1 MDNKYYKDCESIKSK
16 YRDAQRVF
24 NKNKTLDGFQYVENV
39 SMQNLGRIKKLLKSK
54 VKGETAKFLQ
64 EYRVRFEELLYDS
77 RYEYLNILNENYHCN
92 IEINS
97 YLRKHRDYL
106 EKEQLVTIVA
116 EEGLINNV
124 FQNIIKELIP
134 AHPKDEYKA
143 TRTIKRH
150 FVIHCGGTNTGKT
163 YNAIQALK
171 NAGSGVYLAPL
182 RLLALEIFQTL
193 NQAAVPCTLS
203 TGEEDIVVPNAK
215 HISSTIE
222 KLNTDREYDVA
233 VIDEAQMMSDIQ
245 RGNAWTRAILAVK
258 AREVHVCCSKN
269 ANPLLI
275 KLITDCGD
283 TYEVHEYQRNT
294 PLNIDERRFVF
305 PDSVEP
311 GDALVVFSK
320 KMVLRVAGIL
330 TSKGHKVSVLY
341 GNLPP
346 ETRRRQMQL
355 FIDKQTEI
363 VVTTDVIGMGLNL
376 PIKRVVFLETSKY
389 DGQDYQTDWNY
400 SSSDGHYLHKRTNG
414 RRILYDSEI
423 KQIAGRAGRKN
434 IFDEGLVN
442 SFRDKSIIKRGLS
455 NELDDLTEAYTT
467 PADEYILSFPIGTL
481 KERLVAWLRSDD
493 TLDYIKKAN
502 IDEPLTLLDMLESE
516 GYELSI
522 DEKYRL
528 MFIPFDSKKTEL
540 VNLWK
545 SFISEY
551 ISGKKIH
558 FPEAPMVE
566 TLDSLEMYYRELDLY
581 YSFCKE
587 MQKEC
592 DAEETMLVKADT
604 SEKIHKILRSQMKN
618 MKNKCKIC
626 GKDLPWDFPF
636 NMCEDCYDRRFNSYD
651 SGWNPKKK
659 RKKNKK

>member
-1 MDNKYYKDCESIKSK
+1 MDNKYIKDCASIESKYKDASK
-16 YRDAQRVF
+16 VYK
-24 NKNKTLDGFQYVENV
+24 KNKTLDGLQYVENV
-39 SMQNLGRIKKLLKSK
+39 SMQGLNRAKKLLRSK
-54 VKGETAKFLQ
+54 VKGEAAKFLQ
-64 EYRVRFEELLYDS
+64 SYKSKFEELLYDS
-77 RYEYLNILNENYHCN
+77 RYDYLNILNEEYHCD
-92 IEINS
+92 IKIND
-97 YLRKHRDYL
+97 YLKRHRDIL
-106 EKEQLVTIVA
+106 EKEQLVTVVA

-143 TRTIKRH
+143 TRTMKRH

-171 NAGSGVYLAPL
+171 NASSGVYLAPL

-193 NQAAVPCTLS
+193 NGAGVPCTLS
-203 TGEEDIVVPNAK
+203 TGEEDIIVPGAH

-222 KLNTDREYDVA
+222 KLNVEREYDVA
-233 VIDEAQMMSDIQ
+233 VIDEAQMMSDTQ

-258 AREVHVCCSKN
+258 ANEVHVCCSKN

-275 KLITDCGD
+275 KLITDCND
-283 TYEVHEYQRNT
+283 TYEVHEYERNT

-346 ETRRRQMQL
+346 ETRRKQMQL

-376 PIKRVVFLETSKY
+376 PIKRVVFLETQKY
-389 DGQDYQTDWNY
+389 DGQDYQTDWDY
-400 SSSDGHYLHKRTNG
+400 SSSDGHYLHKRTGG
-414 RRILYDSEI
+414 RRVLYDSEI

-442 SFRDKSIIKRGLS
+442 SFRDKSIIKNGLK
-455 NELDDLTEAYTT
+455 NDLDDLTEAYTT

-493 TLDYIKKAN
+493 SLSYIKKAN
-502 IDEPLTLLDMLESE
+502 IDEPLTLLDMIENW
-516 GYELSI
+516 GFELSI
-522 DEKYRL
+522 EDKYRL
-528 MFIPFDSKKTEL
+528 MFIPFDSKKNEL

-545 SFISEY
+545 SYIEEY
-551 ISGKKIH
+551 IDGKDIH
-558 FPEAPMVE
+558 FPEAPLNE
-566 TLDSLEMYYRELDLY
+566 TLDTLEMYYRELDLY

-592 DAEETMLVKADT
+592 QAEETMLVKADT

-618 MKNKCKIC
+618 LRNKCKIC

-636 NMCEDCYDRRFNSYD
+636 NMCEDCYESKFYGYKSHN
-651 SGWNPKKK
+651 KKK
-659 RKKNKK
+659 RRK